1 MHNIY
6 SVAKRDYTIYTLA
19 AIINP
24 RRACAARVTVV
35 VLCVCLFVCLSIDII
50 PYGTGL
56 EAHHVISFNL
66 YICARRT
73 PRLSERVKFRAETR
87 EKRETVLLVLLVL
100 LVYWPYYHK
109 W

>member
-1 MHNIY
+1 MCFTCGQRLLHIHECRQ
-6 SVAKRDYTIYTLA
+6 RDK
-19 AIINP
+19 AIQTELKNYAHATCT
-24 RRACAARVTVV
+24 RTRSH
-35 VLCVCLFVCLSIDII
+35 SIDII

-73 PRLSERVKFRAETR
+73 PPLSERVKFCAETR
-87 EKRETVLLVLLVL
+87 EKRETVLLV
-100 LVYWPYYHK
+100 YWPYYHN